1 MAAPAPQ
8 RRPNDDIENIV
19 EFVELYMDACT
30 KKDARQISRAKKD
43 LVVALQVFKSS
54 IIDDVMDYIK
64 K

>member
-1 MAAPAPQ
+1 MASPAPQ

-19 EFVELYMDACT
+19 EFIELYMDACS
-30 KKDARQISRAKKD
+30 KKDARQINRAKKD

-54 IIDDVMDYIK
+54 IIDDVVDYIK